1 MKGSAPAAAN
11 SSSMNRESN
20 LVSAGWLARRI
31 GDPDLVVVDCRY
43 DLTRPEAGR
52 AQYAEGHIPGAF
64 HLDLETDLSGRKQ
77 DHGGR
82 HPLPEID
89 MFCRTA
95 GSIGID
101 DTTTVVAYD
110 GQNGGAARLWWMLR
124 YLGHR
129 RARVLDGGWSA
140 WRAGNYPVSR
150 EVPVAVQRAFVP
162 RVRSGDAVDLAEL
175 IRLRREGV
183 RLVDSRTPERYRGEV
198 EPIDPVAGHIPDAA
212 NLPWTDNI
220 DEKGFLKPVEAL
232 KQRFGSVRQGSG
244 DLVVYCGSG
253 VTACVN
259 LLAMDEAGISGA
271 RLYVGGW
278 SDWCSNRQ
286 NPVAKEDPPAKG

>member
-1 MKGSAPAAAN
+1 
-11 SSSMNRESN
+11 MNRESN
-20 LVSAGWLARRI
+20 LVSADWLARRI
-31 GDPDLVVVDCRY
+31 GDADLVVVDCRY
-43 DLTRPEAGR
+43 DLMRPEAGR
-52 AQYAEGHIPGAF
+52 EQYAEGHVPAAF
-64 HLDLETDLSGRKQ
+64 HLDLDTDLSGRKQ
-77 DHGGR
+77 AHGGR
-82 HPLPEID
+82 HPLPDID
-89 MFCRTA
+89 AFCRKA
-95 GSIGID
+95 GSIGIG

-129 RARVLDGGWSA
+129 SVRVLDGGWSA
-140 WRAGNYPVSR
+140 WRDGHYPVSR
-150 EVPVAVQRAFVP
+150 EVPVPVERAFVP
-162 RVRSGDAVDLAEL
+162 RLRVGDAVDLAEL
-175 IRLRREGV
+175 NQLRREGV

-198 EPIDPVAGHIPDAA
+198 EPVDPVAGHIPEAA

-232 KQRFGSVRQGSG
+232 RRRFGNVREGSG

-278 SDWCSNRQ
+278 SDWCSYRQ
-286 NPVAKEDPPAKG
+286 NAVAREDPPPKG